1 MPESLCQRI
10 TTQTYLD
17 GLFIFNVESFRN
29 HRLGPPSTAP
39 KVGTDANTT
48 ISAMS
53 WTFEHR
59 KSGATEHTF
68 FPLIKGKHN
77 GWCISISRRAR
88 LPFSAKAECFDRI
101 IVGIAGVVD

>member
-10 TTQTYLD
+10 TAQTNLD
-17 GLFIFNVESFRN
+17 SLFIFDVESFRN
-29 HRLGPPSTAP
+29 HRLGPASTAP
-39 KVGTDANTT
+39 KVRTDANTT

-53 WTFEHR
+53 GAFEHC
-59 KSGATEHTF
+59 KPGATKHAF
-68 FPLIKGKHN
+68 LPLIKSKHD

-88 LPFSAKAECFDRI
+88 LLFSAKAECFDRI